1 MSNREAVGVEGE
13 NEHGFHSPYL
23 HARVCVCPKKE
34 KMLEVADY
42 SRLIEEFL
50 RNGRCGRGNTGVH

>member
-1 MSNREAVGVEGE
+1 MAFI
-13 NEHGFHSPYL
+13 HHTCM
-23 HARVCVCPKKE
+23 CVCASVREKKE

-50 RNGRCGRGNTGVH
+50 RNGRCGRGSKHLGTLRET